1 MSSGFGFFLCWRE
14 DSHHVVSCVDRLPHH
29 GVLWATVD
37 AGAAPIG
44 RASELAELDDRLAS
58 RRLVTVIGPGGVGKT
73 TMALAGARRVATRYP
88 HGTRFVDLA
97 RVQAPDAVAGA
108 IAAQIGF
115 TSFEALLAAPPDQ
128 AILVIIDNCEHVL
141 DAAAQAIGE
150 LLESGETP
158 TVLATSRSPLDLPG
172 ESVMTLAPLPLP
184 DLDDPDPNSPSV
196 LLFLARSRD
205 AGAQLGDDDLDTVVR
220 LIRRLDGLPLA
231 IEIAAAR
238 TRSMSIADLCE
249 QLDAGV
255 GVLDRPRFRG
265 SERHRSVTDLV
276 RWSIDLLSEA
286 EADLLG
292 RIALLPGR
300 FTADDANAL
309 VTDPGEQLDLLAGI
323 DTLVHASLVSLDR
336 SSALTGYRVMDTVRA
351 CALEHLRE
359 QGSLDHRADQFV
371 DRIVSRIW
379 ARLAGA
385 GSRWDRDLLHDVAEQ
400 YDHVATALQ
409 WTVDH
414 DREPD
419 RSLSLTA
426 ALFAI
431 VQQGRA
437 LDIVVMARRVAERW
451 PGALDSDAPNAPEAW
466 GTLATAENLAGD
478 PHRGIELAER
488 ALAASRRPSWAAVT
502 LRRAIAQSHLALGDR
517 VEASRAFVDGA
528 RHARRLGLTAMAIEL
543 ELADAQIRA
552 DAGDVEDAL
561 AVMTAARREADA
573 IRSAINASWA
583 STIIA
588 WTTVRG
594 DAPSGTALARTALE
608 EARVIDYPNA
618 CAGNLRTIAY
628 GQLLTGE
635 VQAAAETVAELLS
648 ELRTRGSLSN
658 ARLVV
663 DVAALLAF
671 RAGHPAWRTLSAT
684 VATLPPST
692 VLCSAGF
699 DVTSPLGDAGGA
711 GAVPLSIR
719 DALRT
724 VAAVVSD
731 VAPRTM
737 ESPPPV
743 AAMES
748 DPVRPQAALRRRGD
762 VWEFDFAGRSVA
774 VRTSKGIAD
783 VAALLAADGR
793 EVHCLDLVGAGSQDA
808 STGEVIDPAA
818 RRQYE
823 QRIRDLQVEIDDAE
837 AANDHRRAERAQAEF
852 DALVDHLTGAL
863 GLGGKARRVSG
874 TVERARSTVTQRVR
888 TALRHIEAVHPEL
901 GRHLQR
907 SIRTG
912 IYCRYEPEHPTSWS
926 VG

>member
-1 MSSGFGFFLCWRE
+1 M
-14 DSHHVVSCVDRLPHH
+14 
-29 GVLWATVD
+29 D

-73 TMALAGARRVATRYP
+73 TMAVAGARRVEARYP

-128 AILVIIDNCEHVL
+128 AILVIVDNCEHVL
-141 DAAAQAIGE
+141 DAAAEAIGE

-184 DLDDPDPNSPSV
+184 DADDPDPSAPSV
-196 LLFLARSRD
+196 LLFLARAKD
-205 AGAQLGDDDLDTVVR
+205 AGAQLGHDDLDTVARV
-220 LIRRLDGLPLA
+220 IRRLDGLPLA

-238 TRSMSIADLCE
+238 TRSMTIADLCE
-249 QLDAGV
+249 RLDAGV

-276 RWSIDLLSEA
+276 RWSIDLLSDG

-300 FTADDANAL
+300 FTADDAAAL

-323 DTLVHASLVSLDR
+323 ETLVHASLVSLDR
-336 SSALTGYRVMDTVRA
+336 GSGLTGYRVMDTVRA

-371 DRIVSRIW
+371 DRIIARVW

-385 GSRWDRDLLHDVAEQ
+385 GTRWDHDLLHDVAEQ
-400 YDHVATALQ
+400 YDHVATALR

-478 PHRGIELAER
+478 PHRGIELAEQ
-488 ALAASRRPSWAAVT
+488 ALAASQRPTWAAVT

-517 VEASRAFVDGA
+517 VEASSAFIDGA

-594 DAPSGTALARTALE
+594 DAPSGIALARAALD
-608 EARVIDYPNA
+608 EARAIDYPNA

-628 GQLLTGE
+628 GQLLTDE
-635 VQAAAETVAELLS
+635 VQVAAETVADLLS
-648 ELRTRGSLSN
+648 ELRMRGSLSN

-663 DVAALLAF
+663 DVAALVAH
-671 RAGHPAWRTLSAT
+671 RAEHPAWRSLSAT
-684 VATLPPST
+684 VPTLPPST

-699 DVTSPLGDAGGA
+699 DLTPPLGDTAGMR
-711 GAVPLSIR
+711 VSPLSIR

-724 VAAVVSD
+724 VATVVAD
-731 VAPRTM
+731 VVAGATAGVG
-737 ESPPPV
+737 SPGIATATRP
-743 AAMES
+743 
-748 DPVRPQAALRRRGD
+748 DPVRPDAAVRRRGD
-762 VWEFDFAGRSVA
+762 VWEFDFAGRSVS

-783 VAALLAADGR
+783 IAALLAADGR

-808 STGEVIDPAA
+808 STGEVIDATA

-823 QRIRDLQVEIDDAE
+823 QRIRDLQAEIDDAE

-852 DALVDHLTGAL
+852 DALVDHLTAAL
-863 GLGGKARRVSG
+863 GHGGKARRASG
-874 TVERARSTVTQRVR
+874 TVERARSTVTQRMR

-912 IYCRYEPEHPTSWS
+912 IYCRYAPEHATSWLIES
-926 VG
+926 H